1 MMFHR
6 RLLVMTLTRKVRG
19 YVFGTVAL
27 GLAISGTYVGQ
38 GILVAQVVGHILTKA
53 TRTLGTMGTTILPL
67 LIGIGTLIL
76 VRAGLLWLRE
86 VSSIATA
93 AAVKVA
99 LRRRLY
105 AYLLVLGPGYLSRTR
120 TGTVQSTL
128 VDGVEALEGYLGS
141 YVPQAFVALLAPA
154 FILCYLFTLDSLV
167 GLLTLVCVLLVP
179 FGPPLYTRI
188 LGERGQRHWNAYTA
202 LNAQF
207 LDSMQGMTTL
217 KAFNASTRRGQELQA
232 ESVTLYRATMAQIA
246 ISLLGNGVVGLAMGV
261 GTGLAIGVGAFHLA
275 IGVLTLPALL
285 TILFLAGEC
294 FRPLV
299 DLSTY
304 WHLGY
309 TGLSAATGIFALLDA
324 QPEVNDCSKPVSRVS
339 REIAPTVTF
348 SEVSFAYDDGQRPA
362 LRNFSLTIASG
373 ETVALVGRSGAG
385 KTTVVSLLLRF
396 FDPQVGQ
403 ITLNGRDLRE
413 YSLETLR
420 AMIAV
425 VAQDTY
431 LFHGTVAD
439 NLRLGKPDATP
450 AELEAAAQ
458 TANAHTFISTLPQ
471 GYETVIGERGLKL
484 SGGERQRIAIARALL
499 KDAPILILDEATSSV
514 DAANEAAIQEA
525 LERLIANRTTLVI
538 AHRLSTVVKADR
550 ILVLDQG
557 QVAEIGSHS
566 ELIAHQGAY
575 ARLIVAQGGT
585 AGDEH
590 D

>member
-6 RLLVMTLTRKVRG
+6 RLLAMALTREVRG
-19 YVFGTVAL
+19 YVFSTVAL
-27 GLAISGTYVGQ
+27 GLAISGAYVGQ
-38 GILVAQVVGHILTKA
+38 GVLVAMAVGRILSKA
-53 TRTLGTMGTTILPL
+53 TGTLGAMDATVLPL
-67 LIGIGTLIL
+67 LIGIGLLIL

-105 AYLLVLGPGYLSRTR
+105 AHLLVLGPGYLFRTR
-120 TGTVQSTL
+120 TGTVQSSM
-128 VDGVEALEGYLGS
+128 VDGVEALEAYLGS
-141 YVPQAFVALLAPA
+141 YVPQSFVALLAPA
-154 FILCYLFTLDSLV
+154 LILWYLFTLDPLV

-179 FGPPLYTRI
+179 FGPPLYKRI
-188 LGERGQRHWNAYTA
+188 LGERGLRHWNAYTA

-217 KAFNASTRRGQELQA
+217 KAFNASTRRGQELQT

-246 ISLLGNGVVGLAMGV
+246 VSLLGNGIVGLAMGA
-261 GTGLAIGVGAFHLA
+261 GTGLAIGVGAIHLA
-275 IGVLTLPALL
+275 TGVLPLSALL
-285 TILFLAGEC
+285 TILFLVGEC

-324 QPEVNDCSKPVSRVS
+324 RPEVSEYPRLVRTAS
-339 REIAPTVTF
+339 REVAPTVTF
-348 SEVSFAYDDGQRPA
+348 CGVTFAYDGGQRPA
-362 LRNFSLTIASG
+362 LRELSFTIASG

-396 FDPQVGQ
+396 FDPQTGQ
-403 ITLNGRDLRE
+403 ITLNGHNLRE
-413 YSLETLR
+413 YSLDTLR
-420 AMIAV
+420 GMIAV

-431 LFHGTVAD
+431 LFHGTVAE
-439 NLRLGKPDATP
+439 NLRLGKLHATP
-450 AELEAAAQ
+450 AELEAAAR
-458 TANAHTFISTLPQ
+458 TANAHTFITALPQ
-471 GYETVIGERGLKL
+471 GYETMIGERGLKL

-514 DAANEAAIQEA
+514 DAANEAVIQEA

-538 AHRLSTVVKADR
+538 AHRLSTVVKADH
-550 ILVLDQG
+550 ILVLEEG
-557 QVAEIGSHS
+557 QAVEVGRHS
-566 ELIAHQGAY
+566 ELIAQQGAY

-585 AGDEH
+585 ADNEH